1 MHKNNEFYL
10 LISFLFIIK
19 NLHLKCKFQKNVE
32 GQNNKEIKF
41 RNWYLKCP
49 WNKNCITFYKKKTKD
64 NPFPEFVIKLSF

>member
-49 WNKNCITFYKKKTKD
+49 WNKNCITFYKKTKD
-64 NPFPEFVIKLSF
+64 NPFPDFVIKLSF